1 MENRNMKIILGGCAA
16 LAVILLIG
24 LLIALGAVKKT
35 NNKLNEEQLRYEKLM
50 AEKTQADADIAKLKS
65 DLEALNTKLNENG
78 KLLEETN
85 NKLAAAERR
94 ARALAGESAALKAC
108 RTETEDLKKAKADL
122 ESEAASLRSEYDKLM
137 AKSNEL
143 QKNNELLEQ
152 EKKQLAAKLDELMLF
167 DTDNIMVTAVRG
179 KKTDK
184 PVICAVRTKRI
195 NMSFDVPKTL
205 TDDISFRIK
214 TPSGQTV
221 TAESGEIKWNVSFNT
236 ANLTASLSPFTG
248 EFEESRQVNL
258 TYTPKEKLTTGVY
271 SIELICRNKTI
282 GNCRIRLR

>member
-122 ESEAASLRSEYDKLM
+122 ESEAASLRSDYDKLL

-143 QKNNELLEQ
+143 QKNNDLLEQ
-152 EKKQLAAKLDELMLF
+152 EKKQLAAKLDEMMLY
-167 DTDNIMVTAVRG
+167 DSDNMMTTAVRG
-179 KKTDK
+179 KTVEK
-184 PVICAVRTKRI
+184 PVIVARRAKKLNVV
-195 NMSFDVPKTL
+195 FDVPKSL
-205 TDDISFRIK
+205 TEEITFTIK
-214 TPSGQTV
+214 TPAGQTI
-221 TAESGEIKWNVSFNT
+221 TAESTDINWNVTFNPS
-236 ANLTASLSPFTG
+236 NLTASLSPFTG

-258 TYTPKEKLTTGVY
+258 TYTPKEKLTAGIY
-271 SIELICRNKTI
+271 SIELICRNKII
-282 GNCRIRLR
+282 GHCRIRLR

>member
-1 MENRNMKIILGGCAA
+1 MKIILGGCAA

-122 ESEAASLRSEYDKLM
+122 ESEAASLRSDYDKLL

-143 QKNNELLEQ
+143 QKNNDLLEQ
-152 EKKQLAAKLDELMLF
+152 EKKQLAAKLDEMMLY
-167 DTDNIMVTAVRG
+167 DSDNMMTTAVRG
-179 KKTDK
+179 KTVEK
-184 PVICAVRTKRI
+184 PVIVARRAKKLNVV
-195 NMSFDVPKTL
+195 FDVPKSL
-205 TDDISFRIK
+205 TEEITFTIK
-214 TPSGQTV
+214 TPAGQTI
-221 TAESGEIKWNVSFNT
+221 TAESTDINWNVTFNPS
-236 ANLTASLSPFTG
+236 NLTASLSPFTG

-258 TYTPKEKLTTGVY
+258 TYTPKEKLTAGIY
-271 SIELICRNKTI
+271 SIELICRNKII
-282 GNCRIRLR
+282 GHCRIRLR